1 MTWRSVLAVGLAFS
15 VSVPA
20 FAQTDSNPPDRQT
33 AQPGLFHKLIVTI
46 GRDLTKLP
54 SRANAPVL
62 LNGAILAAAAYPFDE
77 IATQGASSSPLL
89 KTAFS
94 GFGKAIGREWIQ
106 GGGALA
112 AYVAGSLWDKPQM
125 VQAGGDLIEAQLV
138 AVTVTQGLKFAFSRS
153 RPDGEAR
160 SFPSGHASAAFATA
174 TVLHRHF
181 GRKIAIP
188 AYAIAVYTSASRLQ
202 ANSHYAS
209 DVLFGAALGMAI
221 AQTATLEIGETR
233 LQVTP
238 AVTAGGA
245 MVTFSLR

>member
-1 MTWRSVLAVGLAFS
+1 M
-15 VSVPA
+15 
-20 FAQTDSNPPDRQT
+20 
-33 AQPGLFHKLIVTI
+33 
-46 GRDLTKLP
+46 
-54 SRANAPVL
+54 
-62 LNGAILAAAAYPFDE
+62 
-77 IATQGASSSPLL
+77 L

-125 VQAGGDLIEAQLV
+125 VRAGGDLIEAQIV

-188 AYAIAVYTSASRLQ
+188 AYAIAAYTSASRLQ

-245 MVTFSLR
+245 MLTFSLR